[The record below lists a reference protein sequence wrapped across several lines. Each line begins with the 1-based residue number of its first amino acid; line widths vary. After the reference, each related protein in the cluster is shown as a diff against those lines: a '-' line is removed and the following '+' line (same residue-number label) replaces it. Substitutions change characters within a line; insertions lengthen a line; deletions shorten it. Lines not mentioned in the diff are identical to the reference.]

1 MHPYITAELVR
12 QLRAALEGESHN
24 QRLAHRLPPRAR
36 TDPARDRVTATA
48 RTWPA
53 TSAPWSPAPPEPTA
67 YGGRHDNPPR
77 AQRT

>member
-48 RTWPA
+48 RTLA
-53 TSAPWSPAPPEPTA
+53 
-67 YGGRHDNPPR
+67 RHVR
-77 AQRT
+77 ALVARTT

>member
-24 QRLAHRLPPRAR
+24 QRLAHRP
-36 TDPARDRVTATA
+36 
-48 RTWPA
+48 
-53 TSAPWSPAPPEPTA
+53 
-67 YGGRHDNPPR
+67 PPR